1 MRDTPVETQA
11 VLRSRFRSLS
21 PEERLRMASS
31 MLAGAREL
39 GRAGAQAAAPGSAWG
54 REQVLRYLYS
64 GDLSPDVITA
74 AARRLRRGP
83 V

>member
-1 MRDTPVETQA
+1 MRDTPTETQTL
-11 VLRSRFRSLS
+11 LRRRFRALS
-21 PEERLRMASS
+21 PEERLRMASG

-54 REQVLRYLYS
+54 REQILLYLYS